1 VNIKLRFILILLIG
15 VLLSPKLYYAQTNND
30 YMDLLLFYVDE
41 KYDICFNKAMKYT
54 EKDKTKKDPLPYLYV
69 SKASFEM
76 SRDHKYTN
84 SFPKAYKT
92 AISFAAKYRKKDKE
106 YKFKSDAEDYID
118 AFKMIIV
125 EDIENYILEGTDATY
140 GKATGLCKKTCDMDP
155 EDYGAK
161 LLYALLCNLTK
172 NKSTAKE
179 YFKLCK
185 PKLEEYKDNKFSLKY
200 MTKSQQFILRFALI
214 EFANYYKKKDP
225 SKAKTMLEN
234 GKHLFYEENEFSKI
248 SYNLDYKLIYDN
260 L

>member
-1 VNIKLRFILILLIG
+1 MQ
-15 VLLSPKLYYAQTNND
+15 LS
-30 YMDLLLFYVDE
+30 
-41 KYDICFNKAMKYT
+41 T
-54 EKDKTKKDPLPYLYV
+54 E
-69 SKASFEM
+69 
-76 SRDHKYTN
+76 
-84 SFPKAYKT
+84 
-92 AISFAAKYRKKDKE
+92 KDKE

-125 EDIENYILEGTDATY
+125 EDLKITFWKVQKLLMEKQLVFV
-140 GKATGLCKKTCDMDP
+140 KKLVMDP

-214 EFANYYKKKDP
+214 EFAHHYKEERPIKIQDDARKWKAFAFMKK
-225 SKAKTMLEN
+225 MN
-234 GKHLFYEENEFSKI
+234 FQ
-248 SYNLDYKLIYDN
+248 KLVTI
-260 L
+260 LITS

>member
-1 VNIKLRFILILLIG
+1 MNIKLRFILILLIG

-214 EFANYYKKKDP
+214 EFANTTRKKTLQKP
-225 SKAKTMLEN
+225 KRCLKMESIYFMKKMNFQKLVT
-234 GKHLFYEENEFSKI
+234 I
-248 SYNLDYKLIYDN
+248 SITS
-260 L
+260 